1 MTSRV
6 QIAKNEGLNWQAIVL
21 EEAQTDIKIAVRNA
35 LMLRT
40 GYTSYNSMRAKIN
53 KIIAQ
58 AVKELESPDLKRNA
72 QITLTRFAERIYG
85 ESLIA
90 LGIPTS
96 SLLLV
101 IGHLKSGANFQNVVQ
116 EFRTI
121 VKTRVG
127 EEMQGK
133 ALEIG
138 QAKQMYNKTYF
149 DEVKPALQ
157 RLINSEPMYDTHVS
171 LRNVAEM
178 TVRYDNTLK
187 QIDNLIQKGVNL
199 VVSSKHANCSK
210 RCEPWQGG
218 HYTLDNTYQV
228 VDGIQFQPLKN
239 ATDQFYTTRK
249 GKVYKNGHITGYNC
263 RHYLIEYK
271 KGYEQPEVSAEEVAK
286 QRYIDHRMR
295 AMERVIRKWKD
306 AELIY
311 KGEDRE
317 AYLKAK
323 AKANFYYEKY
333 KQFAKDNQRAYYPS
347 RTDVF

>member
-6 QIAKNEGLNWQAIVL
+6 QIAKNQGLNWQAIVI
-21 EEAQTDIKIAVRNA
+21 EEAQTDIKVVIKNA
-35 LMLRT
+35 IMLRSGFT
-40 GYTSYNSMRAKIN
+40 TYQNIKAKIN
-53 KIIAQ
+53 RIIAQ
-58 AVKELESPDLKRNA
+58 AVKELESEDLKRNTA
-72 QITLTRFAERIYG
+72 TTLARFAERLYG
-85 ESLIA
+85 ESIIA
-90 LGIPTS
+90 LGVPATA
-96 SLLLV
+96 LLLV
-101 IGHLKSGANFQNVVQ
+101 VGYLKGGANFQNVIQ
-116 EFRTI
+116 EFKTTI
-121 VKTRVG
+121 ATEISEKTG
-127 EEMQGK
+127 N
-133 ALEIG
+133 ALDIG
-138 QAKQMYNKTYF
+138 QAKQMYSKEYF
-149 DEVKPALQ
+149 EEVKPALQ
-157 RLINSEPMYDTHVS
+157 KLIQSEPMYDEHVS
-171 LRNVAEM
+171 LRNIAEM

-187 QIDNLIQKGVNL
+187 EIDNLVKKGVNL

-263 RHYLIEYK
+263 RHYLMEYR
-271 KGYEQPEVSAEEVAK
+271 KGYKQPEVSAEVVA
-286 QRYIDHRMR
+286 RERAIDHRMR

-323 AKANFYYEKY
+323 AKANLYYERY
-333 KQFAKDNQRAYYPS
+333 KEFAKENKRAYYPS

>member
-6 QIAKNEGLNWQAIVL
+6 QIAKNQGLNWQAIVI
-21 EEAQTDIKIAVRNA
+21 EEAQTDIKVVIKNA
-35 LMLRT
+35 IMLRSGFT
-40 GYTSYNSMRAKIN
+40 TYQNIKAKIN
-53 KIIAQ
+53 RIIAQ
-58 AVKELESPDLKRNA
+58 AVKELESEDLKRNTA
-72 QITLTRFAERIYG
+72 TTLARFAERLYG
-85 ESLIA
+85 ESIIA
-90 LGIPTS
+90 LGVPAS
-96 SLLLV
+96 ALLLV
-101 IGHLKSGANFQNVVQ
+101 VGYLKGGANFQNVIQ
-116 EFRTI
+116 EFKTTI
-121 VKTRVG
+121 ATEISEKT
-127 EEMQGK
+127 GK
-133 ALEIG
+133 ALDIG
-138 QAKQMYNKTYF
+138 QAKQMYNKEYME
-149 DEVKPALQ
+149 EVKPALQ
-157 RLINSEPMYDTHVS
+157 KIIESEPMYDTHVS
-171 LRNVAEM
+171 LRNIAEM

-187 QIDNLIQKGVNL
+187 EIDNLVKKGVNL

-218 HYTLDNTYQV
+218 HYTLDNTYQF

-263 RHYLIEYK
+263 RHYLMEYR
-271 KGYEQPEVSAEEVAK
+271 KGYEQPEVSAEVVERERA
-286 QRYIDHRMR
+286 IDHRMR

-323 AKANFYYEKY
+323 AKANLYYERY
-333 KQFAKDNQRAYYPS
+333 KEFAKENKRAYYPS